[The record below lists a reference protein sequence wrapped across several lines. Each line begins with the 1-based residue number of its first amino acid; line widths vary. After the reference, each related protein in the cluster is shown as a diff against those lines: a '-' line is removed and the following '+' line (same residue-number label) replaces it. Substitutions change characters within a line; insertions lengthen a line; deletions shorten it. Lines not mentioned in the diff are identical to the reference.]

1 MPAGCA
7 PGTHSIEEMWRV
19 LCCTGSKVTGRCRH
33 SSSSSILLSGSRSDG
48 RRDACQ
54 RLTLSTGGFMDGDDV
69 WGRHRTTQTDRGA
82 YRRSALCTYTGS
94 YSTVQNKEINGQR
107 MLAMLFWRRWFQ
119 QRLFQERGCRKN
131 VPSRSRLPRPRR
143 MGMSKSS
150 AFARLTV
157 VQRLKL
163 QRAATAV
170 IITQPLD
177 SIAVLQPTTLG
188 AFLAARD
195 SRHAGAA
202 FNQNLYAPRPPT
214 ASRQARQD
222 RQDWGRG
229 RHLAN
234 DAWEISAAMARCGLD
249 VGHARLISR
258 DSQATASTGSDL
270 RGLQCRLLLAAA
282 AAAAAGVCRPRSR
295 LRPWDALP
303 GAGAGCCWSCSVGT
317 EAGW

>member
-1 MPAGCA
+1 M
-7 PGTHSIEEMWRV
+7 
-19 LCCTGSKVTGRCRH
+19 
-33 SSSSSILLSGSRSDG
+33 
-48 RRDACQ
+48 
-54 RLTLSTGGFMDGDDV
+54 
-69 WGRHRTTQTDRGA
+69 
-82 YRRSALCTYTGS
+82 
-94 YSTVQNKEINGQR
+94 
-107 MLAMLFWRRWFQ
+107 
-119 QRLFQERGCRKN
+119 
-131 VPSRSRLPRPRR
+131 
-143 MGMSKSS
+143 
-150 AFARLTV
+150 
-157 VQRLKL
+157 
-163 QRAATAV
+163 
-170 IITQPLD
+170 
-177 SIAVLQPTTLG
+177 QPTTLG

-282 AAAAAGVCRPRSR
+282 GVCRPRSR

-303 GAGAGCCWSCSVGT
+303 GAGAGCCWSCSLGSRLVVMGAHPLANHIAGRGGGGGGGGDALPPPRWSPGGPPEPHQSAAPAAHPWMLPTYGSRVCGLSSAAGIHLLGAQARSGLVQARAAVGWPT
-317 EAGW
+317 FGEISLFKVRCH